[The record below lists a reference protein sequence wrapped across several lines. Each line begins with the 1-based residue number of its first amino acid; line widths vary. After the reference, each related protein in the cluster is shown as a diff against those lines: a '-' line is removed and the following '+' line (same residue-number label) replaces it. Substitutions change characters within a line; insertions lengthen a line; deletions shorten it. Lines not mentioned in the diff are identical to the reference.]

1 MNYKYISMI
10 QFIYVHTYVCV
21 YVSITCSR
29 FHDLVVI
36 GKVRVILVNILFVGT
51 KGHQQTML
59 ERLCY
64 ETPLENELLCYSCM
78 SCILCACLN
87 DWKLSRGINS

>member
-1 MNYKYISMI
+1 MNYIYISMI
-10 QFIYVHTYVCV
+10 QFIYVHTYVCI

-36 GKVRVILVNILFVGT
+36 GKVRVILVNILFIGT

-59 ERLCY
+59 ERVCY
-64 ETPLENELLCYSCM
+64 ETPLEKELLCYSCM
-78 SCILCACLN
+78 CCVLV
-87 DWKLSRGINS
+87 